1 MTSTSSRSRRAH
13 RELHRSERTGWLRA
27 AVLGADDG
35 ILSTASLMIGV
46 AASAATRSTILVAGL
61 AGLVAGAL
69 SMAAGE
75 YVSVSSQRDSERAD
89 IDKERKELIED
100 PEVELVELTNIYR
113 ERGLEYGLAREVARQ
128 LTVKDAL
135 STHLRDELGLS
146 VSSLA
151 NPFQAALTSAAAFAV
166 GATLPV
172 LALAVAPASI
182 RIPAVVI
189 ATLVAL
195 AVLGAVG
202 GAAGGAG
209 GGVVRRASARVVA
222 GGIMAMAITAVIGKL
237 VGAAL

>member
-1 MTSTSSRSRRAH
+1 M
-13 RELHRSERTGWLRA
+13 RA